1 MDAVEV
7 QSGLWS
13 MISSAGPVVKLVM
26 LVLLGMSVFSWAII
40 FYKVNL
46 IRKIE
51 RETSAF
57 YDLFWTKSDM
67 AHVLRATGSYALTP
81 LSRLFKEAYSISEKG
96 RQGSREGYVNR
107 ALKKIRDL
115 DKAAMEKSTAFLA
128 TTGNTAPFIG
138 LFGTVW
144 GIMNTFG
151 SIGVS
156 GSANIAVVAPGI
168 AEALV
173 ATAMGLFAAIPAVI
187 GYNYLLTRIDA
198 VSNDMDAFS
207 ADLIN
212 LVEEGTLH
220 APENTTPEN
229 IKIEEE

>member
-1 MDAVEV
+1 MDAIEV

-26 LVLLGMSVFSWAII
+26 LILLGLSVFSWAII

-46 IRKIE
+46 LRKIE
-51 RETSAF
+51 RETGAF

-67 AHVLRATGSYALTP
+67 GHVLKATGSYTLTP
-81 LSRLFKEAYSISEKG
+81 LSRLFKEAYSIS
-96 RQGSREGYVNR
+96 QGSIGIGSYKEGYIKR
-107 ALKKIRDL
+107 ALKKIRDI
-115 DKAAMEKSTAFLA
+115 DKASMEKSIAFLA

-144 GIMNTFG
+144 GIMNTFN
-151 SIGVS
+151 SIGIK
-156 GSANIAVVAPGI
+156 GSATIAVVGPGI

-187 GYNYLLTRIDA
+187 GYNYLLTKIDA
-198 VSNDMDAFS
+198 VSNEMESFS
-207 ADLIN
+207 TDLIN
-212 LVEEGTLH
+212 LMEEGTLH
-220 APENTTPEN
+220 SGATGNSA
-229 IKIEEE
+229 EEE